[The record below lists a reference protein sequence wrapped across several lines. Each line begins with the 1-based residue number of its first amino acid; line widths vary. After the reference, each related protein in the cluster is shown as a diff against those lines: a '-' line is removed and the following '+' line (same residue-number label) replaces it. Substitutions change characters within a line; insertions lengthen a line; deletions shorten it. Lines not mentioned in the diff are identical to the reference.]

1 MKRVALAMAALV
13 LAGGCGGQS
22 AGQRMKEWLSPTP
35 TVVQIGRLRSERADE
50 RREAAQAVAADREAR
65 KDPSVVKIFCLL
77 ARSDE
82 DPLVRSAAARGLADM
97 ESEEVVP
104 ALSQVAASD
113 RSPYVRGDAVAS
125 LGRQAKPEC
134 VPPLVRTVQGDS
146 SADVRTAAAASLRQ
160 FKDVAAAKA
169 LVAALDD
176 SSLGVAQKA
185 WESLRYMTGQNLP
198 RQGRPW
204 DDFLASTQEPFAAY
218 GQPPPM
224 PKGENQRPHFTKGP
238 MDFIKGLFAKDVR
251 EAELQ

>member
-1 MKRVALAMAALV
+1 VKRVALAMAALV
-13 LAGGCGGQS
+13 LAGGCGGQ
-22 AGQRMKEWLSPTP
+22 RIKEWLSPTP
-35 TVVQIGRLRSERADE
+35 TVVLIGRLRSEQSDE
-50 RREAAQAVAADREAR
+50 RREAAHAVAADREAR
-65 KDPSVVKIFCLL
+65 KDPSVVQIFCLL

-82 DPLVRSAAARGLADM
+82 DPLVRSAAARGLANM

-113 RSPYVRGDAVAS
+113 KSPYVRCDAVAS

-134 VPPLVRTVQGDS
+134 VPPLVRAVQSDS
-146 SADVRTAAAASLRQ
+146 SAEVRTAAASALRQ

-176 SSLGVAQKA
+176 LSLGVAQKA

-198 RQGRPW
+198 RQVQPW
-204 DDFLASTQEPFAAY
+204 DDFLASTQEPFAVY
-218 GQPPPM
+218 GNPPPM

-238 MDFIKGLFAKDVR
+238 KDFIRGLFAKDVR
-251 EAELQ
+251 EAELE

>member
-1 MKRVALAMAALV
+1 VKRVALAMAALV

-22 AGQRMKEWLSPTP
+22 GGQRFKEWLSPTP
-35 TVVQIGRLRSERADE
+35 TVVQIGRLRSEQADE
-50 RREAAQAVAADREAR
+50 RREAAQAVAANREAR
-65 KDPSVVKIFCLL
+65 QDPSVVKIFCLL

-82 DPLVRSAAARGLADM
+82 DPMVRSAAARGLADM

-113 RSPYVRGDAVAS
+113 RSPYVRCDAVAS
-125 LGRQAKPEC
+125 LARQAKPEC
-134 VPPLVRTVQGDS
+134 VPPLVRTVQDDS

-176 SSLGVAQKA
+176 SSLGVARKA

-198 RQGRPW
+198 RQAQPW
-204 DDFLASTQEPFAAY
+204 DDFLASTEEPFAAY